1 MRHQTIVVPDI
12 GGAEGAEVVELLVA
26 VGDAIELEQSLIVLE
41 SDKASMEIPASHA
54 GVVVELKMAV
64 GDQLSEGD
72 AILILDTSVAD
83 SDGAE
88 TSHQEASSTD
98 QSAVSPDAELASSQP
113 ADEGSVGVATADPE
127 ASASQAASEQIVE
140 VPDIGTDGDVEVVE
154 LCVSVGDI
162 IDEGDSVV
170 VLESDKASMEVPS
183 PAAGEVL
190 ELLIAEG
197 ASVTQG
203 AALVK
208 LRVKGG
214 SLPAK
219 AATPDAALAV
229 DSTDTA
235 TKTSPPRTAANP
247 APEASAPAV
256 SAQPSSSAS
265 VEASDLYAGP
275 AVRKL
280 AREFGVDLRAVKGSG
295 PKGRIVKEDLH
306 AYVSQRLADPLTRAV
321 SEGSGIPE
329 VAEIDFSKFGPV
341 RHEERSRVDKV
352 TATNMSKSWLNVPH
366 VTQFDD
372 ADITDLEV
380 FRGSLKAEAEQR
392 GSKISPVPFII
403 KAVAIALN
411 ANHKL
416 KSSLAEQGDVLVY
429 KDYCHIGMAV
439 DTPNGLVVP
448 VIRDADKKS
457 IWALSDE
464 IRELASKAKD
474 KKLKPDEM
482 QGAVFTVSSLGNIG
496 GRGFTPIVNTPE
508 VGILGVSKA
517 STQPVWDGSAFQPR
531 TMLPVSLSYDH
542 RVVNGGDAGRFLT
555 YLVALLSDIRQL
567 AMNARQ
573 ATTAPQERLRRSYAQ
588 REG

>member
-1 MRHQTIVVPDI
+1 MTHQTVVVPDI

-26 VGDAIELEQSLIVLE
+26 VGDPIELEQSLIVLE

-64 GDQLSEGD
+64 GEQLSEGD
-72 AILILDTSVAD
+72 AILVLDTSAAD
-83 SDGAE
+83 SDRAE
-88 TSHQEASSTD
+88 ASHQEASSTD
-98 QSAVSPDAELASSQP
+98 QGAVSSDADLAITQRV
-113 ADEGSVGVATADPE
+113 DEGSKGVAASADLD
-127 ASASQAASEQIVE
+127 ASASQAVSEQIVE

-154 LCVSVGDI
+154 LCVSVGDMI
-162 IDEGDSVV
+162 GEGDSIV

-197 ASVTQG
+197 ASVAQG
-203 AALVK
+203 AALIK
-208 LRVKGG
+208 LSVKGD
-214 SLPAK
+214 SLPAA
-219 AATPDAALAV
+219 AATSAALTAV
-229 DSTDTA
+229 DSTDSA
-235 TKTSPPRTAANP
+235 VKTSSPVAAANL
-247 APEASAPAV
+247 APQV
-256 SAQPSSSAS
+256 STPKVSVQPSSSGS
-265 VEASDLYAGP
+265 DDASDLYVGP

-280 AREFGVDLRAVKGSG
+280 AREFGVDLKAVKGSG
-295 PKGRIVKEDLH
+295 PKGRIVKEDLQ
-306 AYVSQRLADPLTRAV
+306 AYVSQRLADPATRAV
-321 SEGSGIPE
+321 SVGSGIPE
-329 VAEIDFSKFGPV
+329 VAAIDFSKFGPV
-341 RHEERSRVDKV
+341 RNEERSRIDKV

-372 ADITDLEV
+372 ADITDLEA
-380 FRGSLKAEAEQR
+380 FRSSLKAEAEQR
-392 GSKISPVPFII
+392 GSKLSPVPFII

-411 ANHKL
+411 ANPKL

-464 IRELASKAKD
+464 IRELAAKAKD

-567 AMNARQ
+567 AMN
-573 ATTAPQERLRRSYAQ
+573 
-588 REG
+588 

>member
-1 MRHQTIVVPDI
+1 MTHQTIVVPDI

-72 AILILDTSVAD
+72 AILTLDTSAAD
-83 SDGAE
+83 NDGAE
-88 TSHQEASSTD
+88 VSHQEAPGNDENSTSTD
-98 QSAVSPDAELASSQP
+98 ADVASSQRV
-113 ADEGSVGVATADPE
+113 DERTEKGVDAA
-127 ASASQAASEQIVE
+127 ASQEGGSQAVSEQIVE

-154 LCVSVGDI
+154 LCVSVGDV

-203 AALVK
+203 AALIKLSVK
-208 LRVKGG
+208 SV
-214 SLPAK
+214 SSTAPAVTE
-219 AATPDAALAV
+219 AATPAV
-229 DSTDTA
+229 DTTDTLA
-235 TKTSPPRTAANP
+235 KASSVAAANLSP
-247 APEASAPAV
+247 KASALP
-256 SAQPSSSAS
+256 AS
-265 VEASDLYAGP
+265 VLPASSVANDASDLYVGP

-280 AREFGVDLRAVKGSG
+280 AREFGVDLKAVKGSG
-295 PKGRIVKEDLH
+295 PKGRIVKEDLQ
-306 AYVSQRLADPLTRAV
+306 AYVSQRLADPATHAV
-321 SEGSGIPE
+321 SVGSGIPD
-329 VAEIDFSKFGPV
+329 VADIDFSKFGPV
-341 RHEERSRVDKV
+341 HHEQRSRIDKV
-352 TATNMSKSWLNVPH
+352 TASNMSKSWLNVPH

-372 ADITDLEV
+372 ADITDLEA
-380 FRGSLKAEAEQR
+380 FRGSLKAEAERR
-392 GSKISPVPFII
+392 GSKLSPVPFII
-403 KAVAIALN
+403 KAVAVALN
-411 ANHKL
+411 ANPKM

-457 IWALSDE
+457 VWALSDE
-464 IRELASKAKD
+464 IRELAAKAKD

-482 QGAVFTVSSLGNIG
+482 QGAVFTISSLGNIG

-517 STQPVWDGSAFQPR
+517 STQPMWNGSEFQPR
-531 TMLPVSLSYDH
+531 IMLPVSLSYDH

-567 AMNARQ
+567 AMN
-573 ATTAPQERLRRSYAQ
+573 
-588 REG
+588 

>member
-1 MRHQTIVVPDI
+1 MTHQTIVVPDI

-41 SDKASMEIPASHA
+41 SDKASMEIPASYA
-54 GVVVELKMAV
+54 GVVVELKMVV

-72 AILILDTSVAD
+72 AILILDTSAAD
-83 SDGAE
+83 SEGSKAGN
-88 TSHQEASSTD
+88 QKALSTD
-98 QSAVSPDAELASSQP
+98 QSAVSTDADLASLQRV
-113 ADEGSVGVATADPE
+113 DEDSEGVAASADSE
-127 ASASQAASEQIVE
+127 ASARQALSEQIVE

-154 LCVSVGDI
+154 LFVSVGDTI
-162 IDEGDSVV
+162 EEGDSVV

-183 PAAGEVL
+183 PATGEVL
-190 ELLIAEG
+190 ELLVTEG
-197 ASVTQG
+197 ASVNQG
-203 AALVK
+203 AALIK
-208 LRVKGG
+208 LSVRGG
-214 SLPAK
+214 SLPATVATSA
-219 AATPDAALAV
+219 AATAV

-235 TKTSPPRTAANP
+235 LKTSPPVAAANP
-247 APEASAPAV
+247 APEV
-256 SAQPSSSAS
+256 STPSVSVKPSSSVS
-265 VEASDLYAGP
+265 NDASDLYVGP

-280 AREFGVDLRAVKGSG
+280 AREFGIDLKALNGSG

-306 AYVSQRLADPLTRAV
+306 AYVSRRLADPATSAISV
-321 SEGSGIPE
+321 GSGIPE
-329 VAEIDFSKFGPV
+329 VAEIDFSRFGPV
-341 RHEERSRVDKV
+341 RHEERSRIDKV

-372 ADITDLEV
+372 ADITDLEA
-380 FRGSLKAEAEQR
+380 FRRSLKAEAEQR
-392 GSKISPVPFII
+392 GSKLSPVPFII
-403 KAVAIALN
+403 KAVAVALY
-411 ANHKL
+411 ANPKL

-429 KDYCHIGMAV
+429 KDYCHIGVAV

-457 IWALSDE
+457 IWTLSDE
-464 IRELASKAKD
+464 IRELATRAKE

-508 VGILGVSKA
+508 VGILGVGKA
-517 STQPVWDGSAFQPR
+517 ATQPVWDGSGFQPR

-555 YLVALLSDIRQL
+555 HVVVLLDDIRHL
-567 AMNARQ
+567 AMN
-573 ATTAPQERLRRSYAQ
+573 
-588 REG
+588 

>member
-1 MRHQTIVVPDI
+1 MTHQTIVVPDI
-12 GGAEGAEVVELLVA
+12 GGAEGAEVVELLVT

-72 AILILDTSVAD
+72 AILILDTSVVD

-98 QSAVSPDAELASSQP
+98 QSATSTDAELASSQS
-113 ADEGSVGVATADPE
+113 ADEGNVVVATADPE
-127 ASASQAASEQIVE
+127 ASASQAVSEQIVE

-154 LCVSVGDI
+154 LCVSVGDMI
-162 IDEGDSVV
+162 GEGDSVV

-183 PAAGEVL
+183 PAAGEVV

-203 AALVK
+203 AALIK
-208 LRVKGG
+208 LSVKGG
-214 SLPAK
+214 SLPAE
-219 AATPDAALAV
+219 AATSDAAPVV
-229 DSTDTA
+229 DSRDTA
-235 TKTSPPRTAANP
+235 TKTSPPRAAANP
-247 APEASAPAV
+247 APEVSAPAV

-265 VEASDLYAGP
+265 ADASDLYVGP

-280 AREFGVDLRAVKGSG
+280 AREFGVDLKAVKGSG

-306 AYVSQRLADPLTRAV
+306 AYVSQRLADPSTRAV
-321 SEGSGIPE
+321 SVGSGIPE

-341 RHEERSRVDKV
+341 RHEERSRIDKV

-380 FRGSLKAEAEQR
+380 FRSSLKAEAEQR

-411 ANHKL
+411 ANPKL

-464 IRELASKAKD
+464 IRELAAKAKD

-517 STQPVWDGSAFQPR
+517 STQPVWDGSSFQPR

-555 YLVALLSDIRQL
+555 YLVALLADIRQL
-567 AMNARQ
+567 AMN
-573 ATTAPQERLRRSYAQ
+573 
-588 REG
+588 

>member
-1 MRHQTIVVPDI
+1 MTHQTIVVPDI

-72 AILILDTSVAD
+72 AILVVDTSAAD
-83 SDGAE
+83 SDNAE
-88 TSHQEASSTD
+88 ASHQEASSTD
-98 QSAVSPDAELASSQP
+98 QSVVSADADLANAQWV
-113 ADEGSVGVATADPE
+113 DEGSEGVADSADPE
-127 ASASQAASEQIVE
+127 ASAGRAVSEQIVE

-154 LCVSVGDI
+154 LCVSVGDVI
-162 IDEGDSVV
+162 GMGDSVV

-183 PAAGEVL
+183 PASGEVL

-203 AALVK
+203 AALIK
-208 LRVKGG
+208 LSVTGG
-214 SLPAK
+214 SFPA
-219 AATPDAALAV
+219 AIAI
-229 DSTDTA
+229 DSNDTA
-235 TKTSPPRTAANP
+235 VQMSPPVVAANP
-247 APEASAPAV
+247 APQVSAPEV

-265 VEASDLYAGP
+265 DDAADLYVGP

-280 AREFGVDLRAVKGSG
+280 AREFGVDLKAVKGSG
-295 PKGRIVKEDLH
+295 PKGRIVKEDLQ
-306 AYVSQRLADPLTRAV
+306 AYVSQRLADPGTRAV
-321 SEGSGIPE
+321 SIGSGIPE

-372 ADITDLEV
+372 ADITDLEA
-380 FRGSLKAEAEQR
+380 FRSSLKAEAEQR
-392 GSKISPVPFII
+392 GSKLSPVPFII

-411 ANHKL
+411 ANPKL

-457 IWALSDE
+457 VWALSDE
-464 IRELASKAKD
+464 IRELAAKAKD

-508 VGILGVSKA
+508 VGILGVSKT

-567 AMNARQ
+567 AMN
-573 ATTAPQERLRRSYAQ
+573 
-588 REG
+588 

>member
-1 MRHQTIVVPDI
+1 MTHQTIVVPDI

-41 SDKASMEIPASHA
+41 SDKASMEIPASFA
-54 GVVVELKMAV
+54 GVVVELKMVV

-72 AILILDTSVAD
+72 AILILDTSAAD
-83 SDGAE
+83 SDGSKAGNQ
-88 TSHQEASSTD
+88 TALSTD
-98 QSAVSPDAELASSQP
+98 QSAVSSDADLASLQRV
-113 ADEGSVGVATADPE
+113 DEESEGFAASADPE
-127 ASASQAASEQIVE
+127 ASARQALSEQIVE

-154 LCVSVGDI
+154 LCVSVGDTI
-162 IDEGDSVV
+162 EEGDSVV

-190 ELLIAEG
+190 ELLVAEG
-197 ASVTQG
+197 ASVNQG
-203 AALVK
+203 AALIK
-208 LRVKGG
+208 LSVRGG
-214 SLPAK
+214 SLPATLATSA
-219 AATPDAALAV
+219 AATAV
-229 DSTDTA
+229 DSTDT
-235 TKTSPPRTAANP
+235 TLTTSPPVAAANP
-247 APEASAPAV
+247 APEV
-256 SAQPSSSAS
+256 STPSVSVKPSSSAS
-265 VEASDLYAGP
+265 NDASDLYVGP

-280 AREFGVDLRAVKGSG
+280 AREFGIDLKALNGSG

-306 AYVSQRLADPLTRAV
+306 AYVSRRLADPATSALSV
-321 SEGSGIPE
+321 GSGITE
-329 VAEIDFSKFGPV
+329 VAEIDFSRFGPV
-341 RHEERSRVDKV
+341 RHEERSRIDRV

-372 ADITDLEV
+372 ADITDLEA
-380 FRGSLKAEAEQR
+380 FRSSLKAEAEQR
-392 GSKISPVPFII
+392 GSKLSPVPFII
-403 KAVAIALN
+403 KAVAVALY
-411 ANHKL
+411 ANPKL

-429 KDYCHIGMAV
+429 KDYCHIGVAV

-457 IWALSDE
+457 IWTLSDE
-464 IRELASKAKD
+464 IRELATKAKE

-508 VGILGVSKA
+508 VGILGVGKA
-517 STQPVWDGSAFQPR
+517 ATQPVWDGSGFQPR

-555 YLVALLSDIRQL
+555 HVVVLLDDIRHL
-567 AMNARQ
+567 AMN
-573 ATTAPQERLRRSYAQ
+573 
-588 REG
+588 

>member
-1 MRHQTIVVPDI
+1 MTHQTIVVPDI

-72 AILILDTSVAD
+72 AILTLDTSVAD

-98 QSAVSPDAELASSQP
+98 QSATSTDAELASSQS
-113 ADEGSVGVATADPE
+113 ADEGNVVVATADPE
-127 ASASQAASEQIVE
+127 ASASQAVSEQIVE

-154 LCVSVGDI
+154 LCVSVGDMI
-162 IDEGDSVV
+162 GEGDSVV

-183 PAAGEVL
+183 PAEGEVL

-203 AALVK
+203 AALIK
-208 LRVKGG
+208 LSVKGG
-214 SLPAK
+214 SLPAE
-219 AATPDAALAV
+219 AATSDAAPVV
-229 DSTDTA
+229 DSTDTG
-235 TKTSPPRTAANP
+235 TKTSPPRAVANP
-247 APEASAPAV
+247 APEVSAPAV

-265 VEASDLYAGP
+265 ADASDLYVGP

-280 AREFGVDLRAVKGSG
+280 AREFGVDLKAVKGSG

-306 AYVSQRLADPLTRAV
+306 AYVSQRLADPSTRAV
-321 SEGSGIPE
+321 SVGSGIPE

-341 RHEERSRVDKV
+341 RHEERSRIDKV

-380 FRGSLKAEAEQR
+380 FRSSLKAEAEQR

-411 ANHKL
+411 ANPKL
-416 KSSLAEQGDVLVY
+416 KTSLAEQGDVLVY

-448 VIRDADKKS
+448 VLRDADKKS

-464 IRELASKAKD
+464 IRELAAKAKE

-517 STQPVWDGSAFQPR
+517 STQPVWDGSSFQPR

-555 YLVALLSDIRQL
+555 YLVALLADIRQL
-567 AMNARQ
+567 AMN
-573 ATTAPQERLRRSYAQ
+573 
-588 REG
+588 

>member
-1 MRHQTIVVPDI
+1 MTHQTIVVPDI

-72 AILILDTSVAD
+72 AILTLDTSATD
-83 SDGAE
+83 SGDAQASNE
-88 TSHQEASSTD
+88 EIASEKTTSAFTD
-98 QSAVSPDAELASSQP
+98 VENASSQ
-113 ADEGSVGVATADPE
+113 SVDAPVEESAPITAPE
-127 ASASQAASEQIVE
+127 ASANQTVSEQIVE

-154 LCVSVGDI
+154 LCVSVGDLI
-162 IDEGDSVV
+162 HEGDSLV

-197 ASVTQG
+197 ASVAQG
-203 AALVK
+203 VALLK
-208 LRVKGG
+208 LSVKGT
-214 SLPAK
+214 SSPAP
-219 AATPDAALAV
+219 AITPVASPDVDSAGTAVKPPLSLAV
-229 DSTDTA
+229 TE
-235 TKTSPPRTAANP
+235 P
-247 APEASAPAV
+247 APVVSTSVTSAAPTSLAS
-256 SAQPSSSAS
+256 SDG
-265 VEASDLYAGP
+265 SDLYVGP

-280 AREFGVDLRAVKGSG
+280 AREFGVDLKAVKGSG

-306 AYVSQRLADPLTRAV
+306 TYVSQRLADPSTHAV
-321 SEGSGIPE
+321 STGGGIPE

-341 RHEERSRVDKV
+341 RHEERSRIDKV
-352 TATNMSKSWLNVPH
+352 TASNMSKSWLNVPH

-372 ADITDLEV
+372 ADITDLEA
-380 FRGSLKAEAEQR
+380 FRGSLKAEAERR
-392 GSKISPVPFII
+392 GSKLSPVPFII
-403 KAVAIALN
+403 KALAVALN
-411 ANHKL
+411 ANPKL

-457 IWALSDE
+457 VWALSDE
-464 IRELASKAKD
+464 IRELAARAKD

-531 TMLPVSLSYDH
+531 IMLPVSLSYDH
-542 RVVNGGDAGRFLT
+542 RVVNGGDAGRFLS
-555 YLVALLSDIRQL
+555 YLVTLLSDIRQL
-567 AMNARQ
+567 AM
-573 ATTAPQERLRRSYAQ
+573 S
-588 REG
+588 

>member
-1 MRHQTIVVPDI
+1 MTHQTIVVPDI
-12 GGAEGAEVVELLVA
+12 GGAEGAEVVELLVT

-88 TSHQEASSTD
+88 TSHQEAPSTD
-98 QSAVSPDAELASSQP
+98 QSATSTDAELASSQP
-113 ADEGSVGVATADPE
+113 ADEGNVGVAIADPE
-127 ASASQAASEQIVE
+127 ASASQAVSEQIVE

-154 LCVSVGDI
+154 LCVSVGDMI
-162 IDEGDSVV
+162 GEGDSVV

-183 PAAGEVL
+183 PAAGEVV

-203 AALVK
+203 AALIK
-208 LRVKGG
+208 LNVKGG
-214 SLPAK
+214 SLPAE
-219 AATPDAALAV
+219 AATSDAAPVV
-229 DSTDTA
+229 DSRDTA
-235 TKTSPPRTAANP
+235 TKTSPPRAAANP
-247 APEASAPAV
+247 APEVSAPAV

-265 VEASDLYAGP
+265 ADASDLYVGP

-280 AREFGVDLRAVKGSG
+280 AREFGVDLKAVKGSG

-306 AYVSQRLADPLTRAV
+306 AYVSQRLADPSTRAV
-321 SEGSGIPE
+321 SVGSGIPE

-341 RHEERSRVDKV
+341 RHEERSRIDKV

-380 FRGSLKAEAEQR
+380 FRSSLKAEAEQR

-411 ANHKL
+411 ANPKL

-464 IRELASKAKD
+464 IRELAAKAKD

-517 STQPVWDGSAFQPR
+517 STQPVWDGSSFQPR

-555 YLVALLSDIRQL
+555 YLVALLADIRQL
-567 AMNARQ
+567 AMN
-573 ATTAPQERLRRSYAQ
+573 
-588 REG
+588 

>member
-1 MRHQTIVVPDI
+1 MTHQTIVVPDI

-26 VGDAIELEQSLIVLE
+26 VGDAVELEQSLIVLE

-72 AILILDTSVAD
+72 AILILDTSA
-83 SDGAE
+83 SDDDHAAA
-88 TSHQEASSTD
+88 SHEEGLSSD
-98 QSAVSPDAELASSQP
+98 QSAVSTDANLATSQR
-113 ADEGSVGVATADPE
+113 ADEGSDGLAVTADLE
-127 ASASQAASEQIVE
+127 ANGDQAVSEQIIE

-154 LCVSVGDI
+154 LCVAVGESI
-162 IDEGDSVV
+162 GEGDSVV

-203 AALVK
+203 AALIK
-208 LRVKGG
+208 LRVKSG
-214 SLPAK
+214 SLPAE
-219 AATPDAALAV
+219 
-229 DSTDTA
+229 TA
-235 TKTSPPRTAANP
+235 
-247 APEASAPAV
+247 ASAPAPAVDDSNTAANVSPPVVAASAADEVSTATV

-265 VEASDLYAGP
+265 TDTSDLYVGP

-280 AREFGVDLRAVKGSG
+280 AREFGVDLRTVKGSG

-306 AYVSQRLADPLTRAV
+306 AYVSQRLADPSTRAV
-321 SEGSGIPE
+321 SVGSGIPE

-341 RHEERSRVDKV
+341 RHEERSRIDKV

-372 ADITDLEV
+372 ADITDLEA
-380 FRGSLKAEAEQR
+380 FRSSLKAEAEQR
-392 GSKISPVPFII
+392 GSKLSPVPFII

-411 ANHKL
+411 ANPKL

-464 IRELASKAKD
+464 IRELAAKAKD

-482 QGAVFTVSSLGNIG
+482 QGGVFTVSSLGNIG

-567 AMNARQ
+567 AMN
-573 ATTAPQERLRRSYAQ
+573 
-588 REG
+588 

>member
-1 MRHQTIVVPDI
+1 MTHQTVVVPDI

-72 AILILDTSVAD
+72 AILVLDTSA
-83 SDGAE
+83 AE
-88 TSHQEASSTD
+88 GDNAEASHQEASSTD
-98 QSAVSPDAELASSQP
+98 QGAVSSDADLTITQRV
-113 ADEGSVGVATADPE
+113 DEGSQGVAASADLD
-127 ASASQAASEQIVE
+127 ASASQAVSEQIVE

-154 LCVSVGDI
+154 LCVSVGDMI
-162 IDEGDSVV
+162 GEGDSIV

-197 ASVTQG
+197 ASVAQG
-203 AALVK
+203 AALIK
-208 LRVKGG
+208 LSVKGD
-214 SLPAK
+214 SLPAA
-219 AATPDAALAV
+219 AATSAALTAV
-229 DSTDTA
+229 DSTDSA
-235 TKTSPPRTAANP
+235 VKTSSPVAAANL
-247 APEASAPAV
+247 APQV
-256 SAQPSSSAS
+256 STPKVSVQPSSSAS
-265 VEASDLYAGP
+265 DDASDLYVGP

-280 AREFGVDLRAVKGSG
+280 AREFGVDLKAVKGSG
-295 PKGRIVKEDLH
+295 PKGRIVKEDLQ
-306 AYVSQRLADPLTRAV
+306 AYVSQRLADPATRAV
-321 SEGSGIPE
+321 SIGSGIPE
-329 VAEIDFSKFGPV
+329 VAQIDFSKFGPV
-341 RHEERSRVDKV
+341 RHEERSRIDKV

-372 ADITDLEV
+372 ADITDLEA
-380 FRGSLKAEAEQR
+380 FRSSLKAEAEQR
-392 GSKISPVPFII
+392 GSKLSPVPFII

-411 ANHKL
+411 ANPKL

-464 IRELASKAKD
+464 IRELAAKAKD

-517 STQPVWDGSAFQPR
+517 SIQPVWDGSAFQPR

-567 AMNARQ
+567 AMN
-573 ATTAPQERLRRSYAQ
+573 
-588 REG
+588 

>member
-1 MRHQTIVVPDI
+1 MTDQTIVVPDI

-72 AILILDTSVAD
+72 AILILDTSVVD

-98 QSAVSPDAELASSQP
+98 QSATSTDAELASSQS
-113 ADEGSVGVATADPE
+113 ADEGNVVVATADPE
-127 ASASQAASEQIVE
+127 ASASQAVSEQIVE

-154 LCVSVGDI
+154 LCVSVGDMI
-162 IDEGDSVV
+162 GEGDSVV

-183 PAAGEVL
+183 PAAGEVV

-203 AALVK
+203 AALIK
-208 LRVKGG
+208 LSVKGG
-214 SLPAK
+214 SLPAE
-219 AATPDAALAV
+219 AATSDAAPVV
-229 DSTDTA
+229 DSRDTA
-235 TKTSPPRTAANP
+235 TKTSPPRAAANP
-247 APEASAPAV
+247 APEVSAPAV

-265 VEASDLYAGP
+265 ADASDLYVGP

-280 AREFGVDLRAVKGSG
+280 AREFGVDLKAVKGSG

-306 AYVSQRLADPLTRAV
+306 AYVSQRLADPSTRAV
-321 SEGSGIPE
+321 SVGSGIPE

-341 RHEERSRVDKV
+341 RHEERSRIDKV

-380 FRGSLKAEAEQR
+380 FRSSLKAEAEQR

-411 ANHKL
+411 ANPKL

-457 IWALSDE
+457 IWAVSDE
-464 IRELASKAKD
+464 IRELAAKAKD

-517 STQPVWDGSAFQPR
+517 STQPVWDGSSFQPR

-555 YLVALLSDIRQL
+555 YLVALLADIRQL
-567 AMNARQ
+567 AMN
-573 ATTAPQERLRRSYAQ
+573 
-588 REG
+588 

>member
-1 MRHQTIVVPDI
+1 MTHQTIVVPDI

-72 AILILDTSVAD
+72 AILTLDTSATD
-83 SDGAE
+83 SGDAQASNE
-88 TSHQEASSTD
+88 AIASEKTTSASTD
-98 QSAVSPDAELASSQP
+98 VENASSQ
-113 ADEGSVGVATADPE
+113 SVDAPVEESAPITAPE
-127 ASASQAASEQIVE
+127 ASANQTVSEQIVE

-154 LCVSVGDI
+154 LCVSVGDLI
-162 IDEGDSVV
+162 HEGDSLV

-197 ASVTQG
+197 ASVAQG
-203 AALVK
+203 VALLK
-208 LRVKGG
+208 LSVKGT
-214 SLPAK
+214 SSPAP
-219 AATPDAALAV
+219 AITPVATPDVDSAGTAVKPPLSLAV
-229 DSTDTA
+229 TE
-235 TKTSPPRTAANP
+235 P
-247 APEASAPAV
+247 APVVSTPVTSAAPTSLAS
-256 SAQPSSSAS
+256 SDG
-265 VEASDLYAGP
+265 SDLYVGP

-280 AREFGVDLRAVKGSG
+280 AREFGVDLKAVKGSG

-306 AYVSQRLADPLTRAV
+306 TYVSLRLADPSTRAV
-321 SEGSGIPE
+321 STGSRIPE

-341 RHEERSRVDKV
+341 RHEERSRIDKV
-352 TATNMSKSWLNVPH
+352 TASNMSKSWLNVPH

-372 ADITDLEV
+372 ADITDLEA
-380 FRGSLKAEAEQR
+380 FRGSLKAEAERR
-392 GSKISPVPFII
+392 GSKLSPVPFII
-403 KAVAIALN
+403 KALAVALN
-411 ANHKL
+411 ANPKL

-457 IWALSDE
+457 VWALSDE
-464 IRELASKAKD
+464 IRELAARAKD

-531 TMLPVSLSYDH
+531 IMLPVSLSYDH
-542 RVVNGGDAGRFLT
+542 RVVNGGDAGRFLS
-555 YLVALLSDIRQL
+555 YLVTLLSDIRQL
-567 AMNARQ
+567 AM
-573 ATTAPQERLRRSYAQ
+573 S
-588 REG
+588 

>member
-1 MRHQTIVVPDI
+1 MTHQTIVVPDI

-72 AILILDTSVAD
+72 AILTLDTSAAD
-83 SDGAE
+83 SGDAQASNE
-88 TSHQEASSTD
+88 EIASEKTTSAFTD
-98 QSAVSPDAELASSQP
+98 VENASSQS
-113 ADEGSVGVATADPE
+113 ADAPVEESAPITAPE
-127 ASASQAASEQIVE
+127 ASANQTVSEQIVE

-154 LCVSVGDI
+154 LCVSVGDLI
-162 IDEGDSVV
+162 HEGDSLV

-197 ASVTQG
+197 ASVAQG
-203 AALVK
+203 VALLK
-208 LRVKGG
+208 LSVKGT
-214 SLPAK
+214 SSPAP
-219 AATPDAALAV
+219 AITPVANPDVDSAGTAVKPPLSLAV
-229 DSTDTA
+229 TE
-235 TKTSPPRTAANP
+235 P
-247 APEASAPAV
+247 APVVSTPVTSAAPTSLAS
-256 SAQPSSSAS
+256 SDG
-265 VEASDLYAGP
+265 SDLYVGP

-280 AREFGVDLRAVKGSG
+280 AREFGVDLKAVKGSG

-306 AYVSQRLADPLTRAV
+306 TYVSLRLADPSTRAV
-321 SEGSGIPE
+321 STGSRIPE

-341 RHEERSRVDKV
+341 RHEERSRIDKV
-352 TATNMSKSWLNVPH
+352 TASNMSKSWLNVPH

-372 ADITDLEV
+372 ADITDLEA
-380 FRGSLKAEAEQR
+380 FRGSLKAEAERR
-392 GSKISPVPFII
+392 GSKLSPVPFII
-403 KAVAIALN
+403 KALAVALN
-411 ANHKL
+411 ANPKL

-457 IWALSDE
+457 VWALSDE
-464 IRELASKAKD
+464 IRELAARAKD

-531 TMLPVSLSYDH
+531 IMLPVSLSYDH
-542 RVVNGGDAGRFLT
+542 RVVNGGDAGRFLS
-555 YLVALLSDIRQL
+555 YLVTLLSDIRQL
-567 AMNARQ
+567 AM
-573 ATTAPQERLRRSYAQ
+573 S
-588 REG
+588 

>member
-1 MRHQTIVVPDI
+1 MTHQTIVVPDI

-72 AILILDTSVAD
+72 AILVLDTSAAA
-83 SDGAE
+83 SDNAE
-88 TSHQEASSTD
+88 AGDQEASSTD
-98 QSAVSPDAELASSQP
+98 QSVVSTDADLASAQRV
-113 ADEGSVGVATADPE
+113 DEGSEGVADSADPE
-127 ASASQAASEQIVE
+127 ASAGHAISEQIVE

-154 LCVSVGDI
+154 LCVSVGDKI
-162 IDEGDSVV
+162 EEGDSVV

-203 AALVK
+203 AALIK
-208 LRVKGG
+208 LSVTGG
-214 SLPAK
+214 SLPA
-219 AATPDAALAV
+219 AAAI
-229 DSTDTA
+229 DSNDTA
-235 TKTSPPRTAANP
+235 VQTSPPVVAANP
-247 APEASAPAV
+247 APQVSAPEV
-256 SAQPSSSAS
+256 SAQPTSPAS
-265 VEASDLYAGP
+265 DDASDLYVGP

-280 AREFGVDLRAVKGSG
+280 AREFGVDLKAVKGSG
-295 PKGRIVKEDLH
+295 PKGRVVKEDLQ
-306 AYVSQRLADPLTRAV
+306 AYVSQRLAGPATRAV
-321 SEGSGIPE
+321 SMGSGIPE

-341 RHEERSRVDKV
+341 RHEERSRIDKV

-372 ADITDLEV
+372 ADITDLEA
-380 FRGSLKAEAEQR
+380 FRSSLKAEAEQR
-392 GSKISPVPFII
+392 GSKLSPVPFII

-411 ANHKL
+411 ANPKL

-448 VIRDADKKS
+448 VIRDADNKS
-457 IWALSDE
+457 VWALSDE
-464 IRELASKAKD
+464 IRELAAKAKD

-531 TMLPVSLSYDH
+531 TMLPVSLSYNH

-567 AMNARQ
+567 AMN
-573 ATTAPQERLRRSYAQ
+573 
-588 REG
+588 

>member
-1 MRHQTIVVPDI
+1 MTHQTIVVPDI

-26 VGDAIELEQSLIVLE
+26 VGDAIEIEQSLIILE

-54 GVVVELKMAV
+54 GVVVELKLAV

-72 AILILDTSVAD
+72 AILILNTSASD
-83 SDGAE
+83 RDGAE
-88 TSHQEASSTD
+88 ASHQETSSND
-98 QSAVSPDAELASSQP
+98 QSVLPTDAGLAGAQRV
-113 ADEGSVGVATADPE
+113 DQEGEVVATTADLE
-127 ASASQAASEQIVE
+127 ASTRQTFLEQIVE

-154 LCVSVGDI
+154 LCVGVGDVI
-162 IDEGDSVV
+162 VKGDSVV

-197 ASVTQG
+197 GSVTQG
-203 AALVK
+203 AALIK
-208 LRVKGG
+208 LSVKGG
-214 SLPAK
+214 SLPAE
-219 AATPDAALAV
+219 AAVFAV
-229 DSTDTA
+229 DSTDMA
-235 TKTSPPRTAANP
+235 MKPSPPVAVAKS
-247 APEASAPAV
+247 ALEVSAPSV
-256 SAQPSSSAS
+256 SAQPFSATS
-265 VEASDLYAGP
+265 DNASELYVGP

-280 AREFGVDLRAVKGSG
+280 AREFGVDLKAVKGSG

-306 AYVSQRLADPLTRAV
+306 AYVSQRLADPVTRAV
-321 SEGSGIPE
+321 SVGSVIPE

-341 RHEERSRVDKV
+341 RHEERSRIDKF

-372 ADITDLEV
+372 VDITDLEA

-392 GSKISPVPFII
+392 GSKLSPVPFII
-403 KAVAIALN
+403 KAVAVALN
-411 ANHKL
+411 ANSKL
-416 KSSLAEQGDVLVY
+416 KSSLADQGDLLVY

-439 DTPNGLVVP
+439 DTPLGLVVP

-464 IRELASKAKD
+464 IRELAAKAKD

-496 GRGFTPIVNTPE
+496 GRGFTPIVNAPE
-508 VGILGVSKA
+508 VGILGVSKV
-517 STQPVWDGSAFQPR
+517 STQPVWDGSEFQPR

-555 YLVALLSDIRQL
+555 FLVALLTDIRQL
-567 AMNARQ
+567 AMN
-573 ATTAPQERLRRSYAQ
+573 
-588 REG
+588 

>member
-1 MRHQTIVVPDI
+1 MTHQTIVVPDI

-113 ADEGSVGVATADPE
+113 TDEGSVGVATADAE
-127 ASASQAASEQIVE
+127 ASASQAVSEQIVE
-140 VPDIGTDGDVEVVE
+140 VPDIGTDGDVAVVE

-219 AATPDAALAV
+219 AAAPATATAV
-229 DSTDTA
+229 DSADTA
-235 TKTSPPRTAANP
+235 VKAPPPVAAANP
-247 APEASAPAV
+247 APRVSAPEV
-256 SAQPSSSAS
+256 SAQPSLSAS
-265 VEASDLYAGP
+265 GDASDLYVGP

-321 SEGSGIPE
+321 SEGSGMPE
-329 VAEIDFSKFGPV
+329 VAEIDFSRFGPV
-341 RHEERSRVDKV
+341 RHEERSRIDKV

-392 GSKISPVPFII
+392 DSKISPVPFII

-411 ANHKL
+411 ANPKL

-482 QGAVFTVSSLGNIG
+482 QGAVFTVSSLGSIG
-496 GRGFTPIVNTPE
+496 GCGFTPIVNTPE

-555 YLVALLSDIRQL
+555 YLVALLGDIRQL
-567 AMNARQ
+567 AMN
-573 ATTAPQERLRRSYAQ
+573 
-588 REG
+588 